1 MEIKTFL
8 KLNTEITLVAV
19 SKYYE
24 SEKIQKAYNLGFRNF
39 GESKLQDLEKK
50 QEILKDLDINWH
62 FIGRLQSNKIK
73 KIVLYSDLIHSVSNS
88 KHLEKINLEAEKIN
102 KVQNILLQ
110 VNIANEHNKDGFSL
124 EEFESIINDVNFN
137 NINIEGIM
145 VIGPHTENEDDINK
159 IFKEAYLLFKKHNFK
174 TLSMGMSFDYE
185 IALKNNSNCLR
196 IGKSIFNLID

>member
-1 MEIKTFL
+1 MKLKDFL

-24 SEKIQKAYNLGFRNF
+24 SKKIQKAYNLGFRNF

>member
-1 MEIKTFL
+1 MGIKTFL
-8 KLNTEITLVAV
+8 KLNEEITLVAV
-19 SKYYE
+19 SKYYNY
-24 SEKIQKAYNLGFRNF
+24 EKIIKAYNLGFNNF

-50 QEILKDLDINWH
+50 YELLKDYKITWH

-145 VIGPHTENEDDINK
+145 VIGPHTENEEDINK

-174 TLSMGMSFDYE
+174 TISMGMSFDYE